1 MRGRGGAILASE
13 AGSEE
18 IVRVG
23 VDDGVMTVTL
33 ADEANR
39 NALGQ
44 ALILRVRD
52 AIARANADESIRAV
66 VLTNEG
72 RAFCAGANLKEQSA
86 ANESGSSTKI
96 DAFPQLL
103 EEMMASPTPIIG
115 RIDGHAL
122 GGGNGLA
129 AACDVAIAREDVL
142 FGFSEV
148 RLGVTPA
155 IISVVCLPKMRR
167 GEAME
172 TFLRGNRFSGAKA
185 AEYGLISR
193 AVPGGELDAAV
204 EEVLADLCRGGP
216 NALGIAKRLVYELQD
231 KDPCE
236 AMAWAANLSAECFA
250 SDEAREGMA
259 AFLEKRD
266 PSWVQDEQE

>member
-1 MRGRGGAILASE
+1 MSSE

-18 IVRVG
+18 IVRVA
-23 VDDGVMTVTL
+23 VERGVMTVTL
-33 ADEANR
+33 ADDANR

-44 ALILRVRD
+44 ALVGQVRA
-52 AIARANADESIRAV
+52 AIARANEDASVRAI

-72 RAFCAGANLKEQSA
+72 RAWCAGANLKEQSA
-86 ANESGSSTKI
+86 SNEAGASTKL
-96 DAFPQLL
+96 DAFPKLL
-103 EEMMASPTPIIG
+103 EEMQASPTPIIG

-129 AACDVAIAREDVL
+129 AACDVAIARDDVM

-155 IISVVCLPKMRR
+155 IISVVCLPKMRQ

-172 TFLRGNRFSGAKA
+172 AFLRGNRFSGAKA

-193 AVPGGELDAAV
+193 AVPGDELDAAV
-204 EEVLADLCRGGP
+204 EEVLADFRRGGP
-216 NALGIAKRLVYELQD
+216 AALGIAKRLVFEVQR
-231 KDPCE
+231 KDPAE
-236 AMAWAANLSAECFA
+236 AMAWAAALSAECFA
-250 SDEAREGMA
+250 SDEAREGMR

-266 PSWVQDEQE
+266 PSWIQDEEE